1 MLPWHR
7 KSIFVIVGTLRLSIF
22 FLSIAD
28 GGRFVEGHFL
38 MGGSF
43 DLPQQFCLGP
53 AVLGCGPKI
62 PGSFLQRKA
71 RLQNDHVLGPADVHC
86 QFQQFWG
93 ARIRPVEVPH
103 PAQIARGESR
113 NIWTLGGQILR
124 NRDSGSFFGP
134 LADQPP
140 DLAVQLHLG
149 QIFRQGGVYGTKKFA
164 VVDIFPNVHGN
175 SFPARSAYFLKQG
188 KGLER
193 LSCRPIPLP

>member
-62 PGSFLQRKA
+62 PGSFLQRGSA
-71 RLQNDHVLGPADVHC
+71 SRMTT
-86 QFQQFWG
+86 FWVQPMFIANFSSSG
-93 ARIRPVEVPH
+93 A
-103 PAQIARGESR
+103 
-113 NIWTLGGQILR
+113 
-124 NRDSGSFFGP
+124 
-134 LADQPP
+134 LAY
-140 DLAVQLHLG
+140 V
-149 QIFRQGGVYGTKKFA
+149 R
-164 VVDIFPNVHGN
+164 
-175 SFPARSAYFLKQG
+175 
-188 KGLER
+188 
-193 LSCRPIPLP
+193 